1 MVASRFIQL
10 FAKRSSITMNEI
22 EQLLARPLDQRLR
35 EYKYRCAQS
44 IVFGLPVIALQYF
57 GPSLGGPEAP
67 RWVAILQALLAGWVM
82 YVGAAGMLVEGW
94 ILIDKRGLTADFM
107 VAFFAVALYFFSL
120 VTAVHIVI
128 TGRGISPAFHVAVS
142 IVAVWTGLRWAACL
156 YSVRHSD
163 PRGE

>member
-1 MVASRFIQL
+1 MPLAEQARDV
-10 FAKRSSITMNEI
+10 

-44 IVFGLPVIALQYF
+44 LVFGLPVVALQYL
-57 GPSLGGPEAP
+57 GTSLGGPEAP
-67 RWVAILQALLAGWVM
+67 RYVAVLQALLAGWVM

-94 ILIDKRGLTADFM
+94 ILLERRGLRADLI
-107 VAFFAVALYFFSL
+107 VALAAIAVYLFSL
-120 VTAVHIVI
+120 VTSAHVVV
-128 TGRGISPAFHVAVS
+128 TGGRGMPPAFHVSVI
-142 IVAVWTGLRWAACL
+142 IVALWTGIRWATCL